1 MAKSPALPRQIS
13 LFDMDSPLH
22 GKVRGERSI
31 MDFPFFVLSKNAHLE
46 PIEYRHDQ
54 VMIQI
59 RPSATGVATMW
70 DKEILLYVASL
81 VAQAIADGQV
91 ADEDVTFAAHDF
103 FRITGVERPSIRD
116 YRRFAEA
123 LERLQGTQIK
133 TNIETGSKIDRGWF
147 SWLSEAQVEYEKMAN
162 GDELLRYVR
171 VRPCNWLY
179 RAIKRDQRIYHYH
192 HDYFRLGA
200 IERRMYE
207 IAHCYCENG
216 PIEITL
222 EDLHRKIG
230 SMGPMKRLKQL
241 VKTIEGENRL
251 PEYDVDLVETVT
263 GEHTDS
269 IGRRRKSVTTSV
281 RMRPKQ
287 KSVATPMHA
296 AA

>member
-1 MAKSPALPRQIS
+1 M
-13 LFDMDSPLH
+13 
-22 GKVRGERSI
+22 ER
-31 MDFPFFVLSKNAHLE
+31 
-46 PIEYRHDQ
+46 IEYNHEG
-54 VMIQI
+54 VTIQI
-59 RPSATGVATMW
+59 RPSASGVATMW

-81 VAQAIADGQV
+81 VVQSIADGQV
-91 ADEDVTFAAHDF
+91 ADGDVTFAAHDF
-103 FRITGVERPSIRD
+103 FRITGVQRPSTRD

-147 SWLSEAQVEYEKMAN
+147 SWLSEAQVEYEKTAT

-171 VRPCNWLY
+171 VRPCAWLF
-179 RAIKRDQRIYHYH
+179 RAIERDQRIYHYH
-192 HDYFRLGA
+192 HDYFRLSA

-216 PIEITL
+216 EIEIEL

-230 SMGPMKRLKQL
+230 SMGPVKRLKQL

-251 PEYDVDLVETVT
+251 PEYDVDLLETVS

-269 IGRRRKSVTTSV
+269 IGRRRKSVTTTV
-281 RMRPKQ
+281 RMRPRQ
-287 KSVATPMHA
+287 RAIGARTQA
-296 AA
+296 GA

>member
-1 MAKSPALPRQIS
+1 MAKSPAQSRRIS

-31 MDFPFFVLSKNAHLE
+31 MDFPFFSLSKNAHLE
-46 PIEYRHDQ
+46 PIEYHHDG
-54 VMIQI
+54 VTIQI

-81 VAQAIADGQV
+81 VAQAIAEGQD
-91 ADEDVTFAAHDF
+91 ADAEVTFAAHDF
-103 FRITGVERPSIRD
+103 FRITGVQRPSTRD

-192 HDYFRLGA
+192 HDYFRLSA

-222 EDLHRKIG
+222 GDLHRKIG
-230 SMGPMKRLKQL
+230 SMGPVKRLKQL
-241 VKTIEGENRL
+241 VKAIESENRL
-251 PEYDVDLVETVT
+251 PEYDVDLLETVS
-263 GEHTDS
+263 GEHTDT
-269 IGRRRKSVTTSV
+269 IGRRRKSVTTTV
-281 RMRPKQ
+281 RLRPRQ
-287 KSVATPMHA
+287 RAVAAPLQA
-296 AA
+296 VA

>member
-1 MAKSPALPRQIS
+1 MMAKSPAIARQIS

-31 MDFPFFVLSKNAHLE
+31 MDYPFFVLSKNAHLE
-46 PIEYRHDQ
+46 PIEYKHDQ
-54 VMIQI
+54 VTIQI

-81 VAQAIADGQV
+81 VAQAIADGQIS
-91 ADEDVTFAAHDF
+91 DEDVTFSAHDF
-103 FRITGVERPSIRD
+103 FRITGVERPSVRD
-116 YRRFAEA
+116 YRRFGEA

-162 GDELLRYVR
+162 GDEVLRYVR

-200 IERRMYE
+200 IERRLYE
-207 IAHCYCENG
+207 IAHCYCEAG
-216 PIEITL
+216 PIDINL
-222 EDLHRKIG
+222 EELHHKIG

-241 VKTIEGENRL
+241 LKSIEAENRL
-251 PEYDVDLVETVT
+251 PEYDVSLIEVVS
-263 GEHTDS
+263 GERTDS

-281 RMRPKQ
+281 RMKPRQ
-287 KSVATPMHA
+287 RSISA
-296 AA
+296 